1 MGSRSGYSWGVN
13 PPHVLVV
20 DDEAGIRAA
29 AETALKDAGYVTS
42 GAADGEE
49 ALRMVERRMPQLVV
63 TDVIMPVLDG
73 WSFVRRFR
81 AIPGSAFVPVIF
93 LTGLDTDE
101 HRTYGFRLGADDFL
115 PKPFKGREL
124 AVRVSNALER
134 RRAIVASLGGS
145 PPGLPEMQ
153 GSLEQVGL
161 ASVLNLLE
169 MERAT
174 GILEVGEPV
183 EGGAC
188 SLALRQG
195 RIVRS
200 EARAGSGLA
209 GKEALFAALAWRR
222 GAFSFRA
229 GMVQG
234 PDLMNVPT
242 ASLLLE
248 GAARV
253 DETRVRV
260 PSP

>member
-1 MGSRSGYSWGVN
+1 MGSRAGYSWGVS
-13 PPHVLVV
+13 PSYVLVV
-20 DDEAGIRAA
+20 DDELNIRAA
-29 AETALKDAGYVTS
+29 AEAALKDAGHVTA

-49 ALRMVERRMPQLVV
+49 ALRMVERRMPDLVV

-81 AIPGSAFVPVIF
+81 SVPGAAFVPVIF

-134 RRAIVASLGGS
+134 RRAIVAALGGS

-161 ASVLNLLE
+161 ASILNLLE
-169 MERAT
+169 MEHAT
-174 GILEVGEPV
+174 GILEVAEPV
-183 EGGAC
+183 ERGAC

-195 RIVRS
+195 RIVRA
-200 EARAGSGLA
+200 EARAGSRLT

-222 GAFSFRA
+222 GVFAFRT

-234 PDLMNVPT
+234 PDLMDVST

-253 DETRVRV
+253 DETRVAT
-260 PSP
+260 P